1 MHSKIGKSIKR
12 LGGFVTLLAV
22 SATSVVTP
30 AAAKNTTSIH
40 PYEGKKYVYVTDYE
54 DGISTYDKK
63 GRIQDAYTFIPSS
76 SNRAGGMGAVYKTE
90 SYLYYCD
97 TNVGF
102 SDTGYIWQVPVKK
115 KTEKLNVKRQ
125 RRLFKVPKWQEFVKA
140 DDNKIIYQCD
150 RTIMVYDK
158 RTKKKK
164 KLVKVKDNEK
174 RILMA
179 KTASGRTAK
188 AGNCVYYTVRNIFR
202 GTNDGLYQLNLK
214 TGKKKKIASSVNTP
228 WRLRSGQDYG
238 KSNPIIGVN
247 GKNVYLS
254 TNDSL
259 VRYNTKTGKAK
270 KIVKNQD
277 SSSAGTRKSLNACIT
292 ANAGVNN
299 IKTWDVMGMWFY
311 KKKMYMEIRVK
322 YNYKAQNDEEGVSQ
336 FLAKP
341 CGVYKDSDYD
351 MIQNWVNHTG
361 SMLTFTSEGVWIGE
375 FMAGDGF
382 NQYFVYDIKT
392 GKQTTY
398 SKRKAILILAKQGI
412 DDDYQPLIC

>member
-277 SSSAGTRKSLNACIT
+277 SSSAGTGKSLNACIT

-341 CGVYKDSDYD
+341 CVVYKDSDYD

>member
-277 SSSAGTRKSLNACIT
+277 SSSAGPGKSLNACIT

>member
-158 RTKKKK
+158 RTKKK
-164 KLVKVKDNEK
+164 LVKVKDNEK

-277 SSSAGTRKSLNACIT
+277 SSSAGTGKSLNACIT